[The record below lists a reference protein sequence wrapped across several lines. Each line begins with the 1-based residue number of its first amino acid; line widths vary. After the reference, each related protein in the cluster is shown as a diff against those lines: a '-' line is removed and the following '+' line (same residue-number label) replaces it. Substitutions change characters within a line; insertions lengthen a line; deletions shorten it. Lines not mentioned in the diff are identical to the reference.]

1 MLPFAF
7 QFTGVD
13 LGQVGMLLIQNF
25 LQTVVDDFFLDTIYN
40 KQLLAKRR
48 IFLSGIAVFMYP
60 AQQAMIC
67 FINLLMRL
75 NHLPNVHRAKR
86 PFPFH
91 PKD

>member
-7 QFTGVD
+7 QFAGMD
-13 LGQVGMLLIQNF
+13 LRQVGMLLIQNF
-25 LQTVVDDFFLDTIYN
+25 LQTVVDDFFLDTINN

-48 IFLSGIAVFMYP
+48 IFLRGAAVFMYP

-67 FINLLMRL
+67 FKNLLMRL
-75 NHLPNVHRAKR
+75 NHLPNVHKSKR

-91 PKD
+91 LKD